1 MKSLTM
7 TFQVHQPYRLRL
19 YRFFDIG
26 NDHYYY
32 DDYANE
38 TLFNWLSRNCYLP
51 ACAMLHRK
59 LIQHRGD
66 FRFALYISGVTL
78 DLLQKYAPE
87 TIDAFRRLT
96 DTGLVEL
103 AGGTWSHSLASLVNR
118 ETFMEQVKLHKKA
131 IRQHFGQEPC
141 CFFNTELLYSDKI
154 GSYASQAGYRCV
166 FADGTRHILGWKSPD
181 RVYCNAVEPG
191 LRLMMRNAAIS
202 NDLGNCLPPTSQ
214 GDHHSGPEKYLA
226 RMEKSAPGDQNIN
239 LFLDL
244 ETLGVIFPPETG
256 IFTFMEN
263 LISLAARSEKLEI
276 NTPGRVAA
284 GSTPA
289 SMVSVPNPLA
299 WAGEDGEV
307 PVWTGN
313 ELQEEA
319 LSKLYMLAPRIRK
332 CNDEILIREWLT
344 LQSADHFRHMSSSFY
359 EKELKHRPSPFK
371 TPHEAFINFMN
382 IMADMSLR
390 LNKTGMPTEI
400 SSEWEILKKENE
412 SLKQQIETLRKEIH
426 PSQQKK

>member
-1 MKSLTM
+1 MI
-7 TFQVHQPYRLRL
+7 FQIHQPYRLRL

-38 TLFNWLSRNCYLP
+38 TVVYWLAQKCYLP
-51 ACAMLHRK
+51 ACTMLHRK
-59 LIQHRGD
+59 LIQHQGD
-66 FRFALYISGVTL
+66 FKFALYISGVTL
-78 DLLQKYAPE
+78 DLFQKYAPGV
-87 TIDAFRRLT
+87 IDALRRLT

-131 IRQHFGQEPC
+131 IIQHFGQEPC
-141 CFFNTELLYSDKI
+141 CFYNTELLYSDKI
-154 GSYASQAGYRCV
+154 GSFASQAGYRCAI
-166 FADGTRHILGWKSPD
+166 ADGTRHILGWKSPD

-191 LRLMMRNAAIS
+191 LRLLMRNAAIS
-202 NDLGNCLPPTSQ
+202 NELGNYLTGASRNDQ
-214 GDHHSGPEKYLA
+214 LAGSEKYLS
-226 RMEKSAPGDQNIN
+226 RIEKSAPGEQNVN
-239 LFLDL
+239 LCMDL

-263 LISLAARSEKLEI
+263 LISIAVRSEKLEI
-276 NTPGRVAA
+276 KTPGRVTAE
-284 GSTPA
+284 STPA

-299 WAGEDGEV
+299 WTGQEKEV

-319 LSKLYMLAPRIRK
+319 LSQLFSLAPFIKK
-332 CNDEILIREWLT
+332 CTDETLIREWLT
-344 LQSADHFRHMSSSFY
+344 LQSADHFRHMSSQYY
-359 EKELKHRPSPFK
+359 EKELQHRPSPFK

-382 IMADMSLR
+382 IVSDLNLR
-390 LNKTGMPTEI
+390 LNKSGLHPEVQR
-400 SSEWEILKKENE
+400 EFDRLKKKNE
-412 SLKQQIETLRKEIH
+412 GLKQQIEKLREENH
-426 PSQQKK
+426 FLQQKK